1 MKNRVNH
8 LGMRAGAL
16 ALGAVLLMPGQTY
29 AADNTSKIQLKVA
42 SNKCLDVRKSQ
53 TANGT
58 PVQIYKCNGTQAQNW
73 TYVDGTLRA
82 FGKCL
87 DVTDGSTANGAKLQL
102 WDCYTNN
109 SNQQWTLDGTS
120 IVWANHNKCLDLTD
134 GNQTDS
140 TQMQVWD
147 CSTGNTNQQWTNSFT
162 TTTTPVTERPTPTT
176 SVAPDFGSNVK
187 IFTPSMSMA
196 TIQST
201 VDTIYKTQETNQFG
215 TERYAYLFK
224 PGQYSL
230 NVPVGFYTTVLGL
243 GTSPDDVS
251 ITGGVTSLAAWFKG
265 NATQNFWRG
274 AENFSVTPT
283 NANINVW
290 AVSQATQMRRAHIK
304 GELWFFDYNYYEGG
318 VNWSSGGF
326 IADSK
331 IDTQVMPGSQQQF
344 MTRNSTLTKW
354 IGGVWNMVFVGS
366 EQTPSGSWADTPFT
380 VVEKTPRIREKPYL
394 VVDNSNNY
402 SVVLP
407 TLKTNSQGTSWA
419 NGTANATT
427 VPINRFYI
435 AHADTDTAGTL
446 NTALQTGFHLL
457 LTPGVY
463 HLSSSLK
470 VNYPD
475 TIIMGIGYATLIP
488 DAGTEAITVADVGG
502 VTISGLLLDAGT
514 KQSST
519 MLLAGVSKTS
529 VSHAD
534 NPMAIFDVSCR
545 VGGAAAGSTQSCFTI
560 NINDL
565 LIDNVW
571 LWRGDHGEGIGWNT
585 NPSDN
590 GIIVNGDNLTAY
602 GLFVEHFQKYQ
613 TIWNGN
619 GGDVYF
625 YQSEIPYDVPDQA
638 SWTHDNVKGWSS
650 YKVADSVTSHHA
662 QGMGIYC
669 YFYNPVK
676 LENAIETPTNSGV
689 KLEHLVTEWFGLAE
703 GSGIN
708 HIINGTG
715 AAVYDANSNMQAR
728 SSN

>member
-1 MKNRVNH
+1 MRNRTRYMGLFVIKFS
-8 LGMRAGAL
+8 LW
-16 ALGAVLLMPGQTY
+16 VFLLIPRQSY
-29 AADNTSKIQLKVA
+29 AADNSSQIQLKMA
-42 SNKCLDVRKSQ
+42 SNKCLDVRQSQ

-58 PVQIYKCNGTQAQNW
+58 PVQIYTCNGTQAQNW
-73 TYVDGTLRA
+73 SYINGTLRA

-87 DVTDGSTANGAKLQL
+87 DVTAGNTQNGTKLQL
-102 WDCYTNN
+102 WDCYENN
-109 SNQQWTLDGTS
+109 TNQQWSLSENTV
-120 IVWANHNKCLDLTD
+120 VWSNHNKCLDLTD
-134 GNQTDS
+134 GIQTDS

-147 CSTGNTNQQWTNSFT
+147 CGAGNTHQQWSYAFT
-162 TTTTPVTERPTPTT
+162 TTTTPVTSRPTPTT
-176 SVAPDFGSNVK
+176 SVAPDFGPNVK
-187 IFTPSMSMA
+187 IFSPDMSMA
-196 TIQST
+196 SIQST
-201 VDTIYKTQETNQFG
+201 VDGIYQTQETNQFG
-215 TERYAYLFK
+215 TDRYAYLFK
-224 PGQYSL
+224 PGQYNL

-243 GTSPDDVS
+243 GNLPDDVS

-290 AVSQATQMRRAHIK
+290 AVSQATQMRRVHVK

-331 IDTQVMPGSQQQF
+331 IDTQVIPGSQQQF

-366 EQTPSGSWADTPFT
+366 EQTPSGTWADSPFT
-380 VVEKTPRIREKPYL
+380 VVEQTPRIREKPYL
-394 VVDNSNNY
+394 VIDNSNNY

-407 TLKTNSQGTSWA
+407 ALKTNSQGTSWA
-419 NGTANATT
+419 NASASATT
-427 VPINRFYI
+427 IPINRFYI
-435 AHADTDTAGTL
+435 AHADVDTAGTL
-446 NTALQTGFHLL
+446 NTALQAGFHLL

-488 DAGTEAITVADVGG
+488 DAGTETITIADVDG
-502 VTISGLLLDAGT
+502 VTISGLLLDAGAQ
-514 KQSST
+514 QSPT
-519 MLLAGVSKTS
+519 MLLAGISTS
-529 VSHAD
+529 SVRHAES
-534 NPMAIFDVSCR
+534 PLAIFDVSCR
-545 VGGAAAGSTQSCFTI
+545 VGGASAGSTESCFTI
-560 NINDL
+560 NMHDA

-571 LWRGDHGEGIGWNT
+571 LWRGDHGEGIGWDT
-585 NPSDN
+585 NPADN
-590 GIIVNGDNLTAY
+590 GLIVNGDDLTAY

-613 TIWNGN
+613 TVWNGN
-619 GGDVYF
+619 GGEVYF
-625 YQSEIPYDVPDQA
+625 YQSEIPYDVPDQN
-638 SWTHDNVKGWSS
+638 SWTHDNVKGWAS
-650 YKVADSVTSHHA
+650 YKVADNVTSHTA

-669 YFYNPVK
+669 FFYNPVQ
-676 LENAIETPTNSGV
+676 LENAIETPVTAGV
-689 KLEHLVTEWFGLAE
+689 TLNHLITQWFGRAE

-715 AAVYDANSNMQAR
+715 AAVYDANSNVQAR